1 VGQACPANLARL
13 LPIPMPAEKLVA
25 TLLGDPPLDT
35 PVTAPQRLTWDSDR
49 SLYRLELGPADGQQQ
64 HVYVQPRT
72 LRLVG
77 VVWLRGSQRLAS
89 VQYDGEVT
97 PGGPPKWVR
106 IQTIQPAADVTIELR
121 DVQVDQPLDDAAFA
135 LSCPSGMVVRELPC
149 SATAEA
155 P

>member
-1 VGQACPANLARL
+1 
-13 LPIPMPAEKLVA
+13 
-25 TLLGDPPLDT
+25 
-35 PVTAPQRLTWDSDR
+35 
-49 SLYRLELGPADGQQQ
+49 
-64 HVYVQPRT
+64 
-72 LRLVG
+72 
-77 VVWLRGSQRLAS
+77 